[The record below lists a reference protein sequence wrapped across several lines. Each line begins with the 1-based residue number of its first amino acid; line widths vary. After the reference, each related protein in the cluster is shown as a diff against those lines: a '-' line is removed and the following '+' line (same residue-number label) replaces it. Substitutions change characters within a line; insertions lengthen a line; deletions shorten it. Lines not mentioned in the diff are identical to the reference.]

1 MFYFRDHETYS
12 NAPFPGQ
19 DFERESHMQF
29 LTRRVVVGLLLW
41 DFLDRSGAFWLPSR
55 LPPRVAVSNVVRLEA
70 TKSKGELSWQE
81 SLELLMS
88 PTTGMAQR
96 QVLFQDVV
104 SRAPEIRKDVEEAI
118 REGSVDGLLTDGIK
132 AVRRQLTEDIIPQL
146 ASEPEQA
153 AKILLEEMPKLAQRS
168 YENLPKNPKELAET
182 LREVSTAL
190 PSEARNVFLRTP
202 EGLET
207 PSFQVLHEGHGYE
220 IREYDPYTVAYT
232 EMGSSDAK
240 AGSTSAGPVLGSP
253 TMTGGAF
260 NTLAGYIFGA
270 NEAKTNMAMTT
281 PVEIRKD
288 AQHRGAGEA
297 YSMRFIMAS
306 PYTTETAP
314 RPMDSK
320 VRLTTTARERLAARE
335 FAGFA
340 TEGEVQ
346 RQLISLLSL
355 LDRDGVTVVDPASY
369 RIFQYNPPYTLPWL
383 RRNEI
388 LVEVRGGPSVGTVKM
403 EEPVLVETTLV
414 NEEDEGGEDD
424 LSPSDY

>member
-1 MFYFRDHETYS
+1 
-12 NAPFPGQ
+12 
-19 DFERESHMQF
+19 
-29 LTRRVVVGLLLW
+29 
-41 DFLDRSGAFWLPSR
+41 
-55 LPPRVAVSNVVRLEA
+55 
-70 TKSKGELSWQE
+70 
-81 SLELLMS
+81 
-88 PTTGMAQR
+88 
-96 QVLFQDVV
+96 
-104 SRAPEIRKDVEEAI
+104 
-118 REGSVDGLLTDGIK
+118 
-132 AVRRQLTEDIIPQL
+132 
-146 ASEPEQA
+146 
-153 AKILLEEMPKLAQRS
+153 
-168 YENLPKNPKELAET
+168 
-182 LREVSTAL
+182 
-190 PSEARNVFLRTP
+190 
-202 EGLET
+202 
-207 PSFQVLHEGHGYE
+207 
-220 IREYDPYTVAYT
+220 
-232 EMGSSDAK
+232 MGSSDAK
-240 AGSTSAGPVLGSP
+240 AESTGAGPVLGSP

-388 LVEVRGGPSVGTVKM
+388 LVEVKGGPSVGTVKM